1 MAKNKEKNFFTII
14 NKDNLKLLDNYIET
28 VELNK
33 NIFDNEILNNYLLT
47 MKKLNNT
54 IAQEIEL
61 LMTKTDNLNELYK
74 NIENKIEINKKKEKE
89 KENIKINNFSDLL
102 NKIINI
108 EQKKRLYKILP
119 DNEDYAKVYLQGYTK
134 NEDMKKKNLLGT
146 IKILGQYN
154 FSKNEREAYEI
165 KVLKNEPATFWC
177 SCIDHKLNSKKKDI
191 VCKHISFIVC
201 KVMKILE
208 LYFFDT
214 KKLSEEH
221 LQLLLEKFSDKSEF
235 WKNKD
240 FVRNIKV
247 INLDSFKNFPLK
259 IDGVCTFCYDD
270 MTDDDKPKSLCCP
283 LCKHCFHSECMDI
296 WLENY
301 SKCTVCS
308 SDFWK
313 HYKKVKDGKNINID
327 DNNKL

>member
-1 MAKNKEKNFFTII
+1 
-14 NKDNLKLLDNYIET
+14 
-28 VELNK
+28 
-33 NIFDNEILNNYLLT
+33 

>member
-14 NKDNLKLLDNYIET
+14 NKDNLELLDNYIET

-61 LMTKTDNLNELYK
+61 LITKTDNLNELYK